1 MQISEISKNNLCI
14 DSRKVR
20 KNDIFF
26 DLISSKN
33 KENPY
38 LKEIIKKKPK
48 KIFSEKKYK
57 LDIFEQKKK
66 YKLIFFESSKKKV

>member
-14 DSRKVR
+14 DSRKIR

-26 DLISSKN
+26 DLMSSKN

-38 LKEIIKKKPK
+38 LKEIIKKNLK
-48 KIFSEKKYK
+48 KFFQRRNTNLIF
-57 LDIFEQKKK
+57 LNKKK
-66 YKLIFFESSKKKV
+66 T

>member
-14 DSRKVR
+14 DSRKIR

-26 DLISSKN
+26 DLMSSKN

-48 KIFSEKKYK
+48 KIFSEK
-57 LDIFEQKKK
+57 
-66 YKLIFFESSKKKV
+66 